1 MELRKFI
8 REMVE
13 TELDEMARIST
24 NIKIGDPEK
33 ATIAKQ
39 LYAGTWYGD
48 MIDYVEEAGATG
60 IPQPEL
66 ARMLGKSGQQAINPK
81 VRDFLESN
89 IFTKGELS
97 IPKKEKSGS
106 IGTGIQGRPTSEKTL
121 MAKDVNTKIEADA
134 NYKPS
139 EDELAALGAEF
150 IEKLRARVNGTLR
163 RGRPV
168 MPSKSKDGMIAAMKN
183 IANAEDT
190 DGDGDVDDDDLD
202 DIAESIIKHKKQPMK
217 KQPMKKQP
225 MNEQFLKM
233 QKLAGLITESEY
245 REKRDENQALGTLF
259 FPEEDEDGMIEF
271 YWNDDKVIDTI
282 KNMGYNDPEEIAR
295 ELTTVSSPD
304 DFLQMMRSKTGDE
317 DLGIT
322 DITLDMF
329 KQSVEDEFEK

>member
-97 IPKKEKSGS
+97 IPKKEKSEFT
-106 IGTGIQGRPTSEKTL
+106 GTQGRPTSEKTL

-134 NYKPS
+134 NYNPS
-139 EDELAALGAEF
+139 EDELAVLGAEF

-168 MPSKSKDGMIAAMKN
+168 MPSKSKDGMVAAMKN

-190 DGDGDVDDDDLD
+190 DEDGDVDDEDLD
-202 DIAESIIKHKKQPMK
+202 IEDVAESILV
-217 KQPMKKQP
+217 
-225 MNEQFLKM
+225 NESFIRM
-233 QKLAGLITESEY
+233 QKLAGI
-245 REKRDENQALGTLF
+245 
-259 FPEEDEDGMIEF
+259 
-271 YWNDDKVIDTI
+271 I
-282 KNMGYNDPEEIAR
+282 K
-295 ELTTVSSPD
+295 
-304 DFLQMMRSKTGDE
+304 
-317 DLGIT
+317 
-322 DITLDMF
+322 
-329 KQSVEDEFEK
+329 